1 MWLSTEA
8 HWIYTFIVTN
18 SLESFL
24 EYSQLT
30 WKQVNLSGVS
40 VSRSVRR
47 DQGSAPPMASYF
59 SYRNKTLASAAPGP
73 REALGLWSGW
83 EQGHPRPTGRQDSV
97 PRAPPASS
105 LPAAPQSTRA
115 SRSAKHSPCSLRRG
129 PPVLI
134 LQTLA
139 TSGHLPLPRSAPLLL
154 LGRHLERRY
163 PIPTTWQHPRDS
175 GYGEAPGLP
184 PPWASPS
191 WLPCTQCLEIALRLP
206 SRLSAVTPT

>member
-8 HWIYTFIVTN
+8 HWIYTSFVTN
-18 SLESFL
+18 TLESFL
-24 EYSQLT
+24 EYSPLT

-40 VSRSVRR
+40 LSRSVRR

-83 EQGHPRPTGRQDSV
+83 EQGHPRLTGRQDSV

-105 LPAAPQSTRA
+105 LPAAPQSTWA
-115 SRSAKHSPCSLRRG
+115 SHSFKHSPCSLRLG

-154 LGRHLERRY
+154 LGRYLGCCY
-163 PIPTTWQHPRDS
+163 PIPATWQHPRDS
-175 GYGEAPGLP
+175 GHSEAPGLP
-184 PPWASPS
+184 PLWASPS
-191 WLPCTQCLEIALRLP
+191 WLPCTSVLRSHFTCCP
-206 SRLSAVTPT
+206 G